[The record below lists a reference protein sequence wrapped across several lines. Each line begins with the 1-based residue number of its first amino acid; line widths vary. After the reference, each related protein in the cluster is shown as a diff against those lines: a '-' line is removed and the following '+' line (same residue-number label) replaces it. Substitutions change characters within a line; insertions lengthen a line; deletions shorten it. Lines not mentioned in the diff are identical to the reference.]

1 VERREED
8 LMMNS
13 KTVKK
18 IIDRHW
24 IQRNDR
30 SVIPLGR
37 VCYLKGGY
45 YVVFQEVKWKVKST
59 DREIYRM
66 KKLQA

>member
-1 VERREED
+1 MERREED

-30 SVIPLGR
+30 SFIPLGR

-45 YVVFQEVKWKVKST
+45 YGVFQKVKWKVKST

>member
-1 VERREED
+1 MERREED
-8 LMMNS
+8 LMINS

-24 IQRNDR
+24 IQRND
-30 SVIPLGR
+30 IPLGR
-37 VCYLKGGY
+37 HCYLKEDY
-45 YVVFQEVKWKVKST
+45 YGVFQEVKWKVKST

-66 KKLQA
+66 KMLKA

>member
-1 VERREED
+1 MERREED
-8 LMMNS
+8 LMINS

-30 SVIPLGR
+30 SFIPLGR
-37 VCYLKGGY
+37 HCYLKEDYCG
-45 YVVFQEVKWKVKST
+45 VFQEVKWKVKST
-59 DREIYRM
+59 DREIYCM
-66 KKLQA
+66 KMLQA